1 MNFFSTSSDRRL
13 ERVTD
18 EIKRSPENSV
28 MREFDYLRGKLQEFL
43 VEEREDV
50 NARSIEQ
57 SLAVQRKERNL

>member
-13 ERVTD
+13 ERVID

-28 MREFDYLRGKLQEFL
+28 MREFDYLWGKLQEFL

-50 NARSIEQ
+50 NPRSIEQ
-57 SLAVQRKERNL
+57 SLRSPKKGEN